1 MCRTPPGAGH
11 FVPVLSEHREEV
23 TATRMGLR
31 LTIDQIASYCGVRR
45 KTVAAWVRSG
55 KLSSV
60 AGPGQPPA
68 VRQQDFIAF
77 LKQRGEP
84 IPVDFIEDNRHR
96 VLIVDDDPAVVRSL
110 IDMFET
116 FVGCSVKT
124 ALDGVEAGMRL
135 ATFRPH
141 LVVLDLNM
149 PRLDGYTVCAHIKG
163 DPATTGTAV
172 LVITGDGS
180 EQTIERLL
188 ASGADG
194 YLVKPIRLTDLQHAV
209 SGLIDDIHVWP
220 VAPASYVGP
229 QAV

>member
-1 MCRTPPGAGH
+1 
-11 FVPVLSEHREEV
+11 
-23 TATRMGLR
+23 MGLR
-31 LTIDQIASYCGVRR
+31 LSLDQIASYCGVRR
-45 KTVAAWVRSG
+45 RTVADWVRSG
-55 KLSSV
+55 KLSSIER
-60 AGPGQPPA
+60 PGQAPA

-77 LKQRGEP
+77 LERRGEP

-96 VLIVDDDPAVVRSL
+96 VLIVDDDPAVVRTL
-110 IDMFET
+110 TGMFDT

-149 PRLDGYTVCAHIKG
+149 PRVDGYMVCAHIKT
-163 DPATTGTAV
+163 DPATVGTAV

-194 YLVKPIRLTDLQHAV
+194 YLVKPIRIKDLQHAV
-209 SGLIDDIHVWP
+209 CGLLDDIHVWP
-220 VAPASYVGP
+220 ASHALHAG
-229 QAV
+229 ATGGRD

>member
-1 MCRTPPGAGH
+1 
-11 FVPVLSEHREEV
+11 
-23 TATRMGLR
+23 MGMT
-31 LTIDQIASYCGVRR
+31 LTTDQIASYCGVRR
-45 KTVAAWVRSG
+45 KTVTEWIRSG
-55 KLSSV
+55 KLPSISR
-60 AGPGQPPA
+60 PGQGAA

-77 LKQRGEP
+77 LRHRGEP

-96 VLIVDDDPAVVRSL
+96 VLIVDDDAVVVRTL
-110 IDMFET
+110 TGMFDT
-116 FVGCSVKT
+116 FIGCSVKT

-149 PRLDGYTVCAHIKG
+149 PRVDGYTVCAHIKA
-163 DPATTGTAV
+163 DPATTGTTV

-194 YLVKPIRLTDLQHAV
+194 YLVKPIRLKDLQHTV
-209 SGLIDDIHVWP
+209 TGLLDEIH
-220 VAPASYVGP
+220 VAPASPAQHAAG
-229 QAV
+229 AAEGS